1 MTKSFHIVFDCN
13 CYITKADNRKEKSFC
28 ESNKFKTQAK
38 KKMVPQIAIFFLCY
52 KIVIILKVI
61 KMFEEYTFEVILNA
75 MLARVPDTIDKR
87 QGSIVYNALAPAA
100 VELQNMYIN
109 LDVILNET
117 FADTASREYLIK
129 RAEERGITPYPATH
143 CIVKAEITPSS
154 LELSIGERFSLDK
167 FNYIVTEKISDGN
180 YKLQCEEAGA
190 EPSYVLGQLI
200 PINYIQ
206 GLEYAEITEIL
217 IPGEDEESTED
228 FRKRYFLS
236 VQTEAFGGN
245 VIDYKYKTKSI
256 DGVGGVK
263 VYPVWNGGG
272 TVKLVIQN
280 SLFQQPSLTLIDQVQ
295 TIIDPV
301 QNSGTGLGIA
311 PIGHVVTV
319 VGVGVEDIDI
329 VSEITLQDGY
339 VWDDVKNLAEQTINQ
354 YLLELNS
361 DWENQNNIIVRI
373 SQIETHLL
381 NVSGI
386 IDVADT
392 EINNV
397 AENYQAQANNIVAL
411 NSLSPA

>member
-1 MTKSFHIVFDCN
+1 
-13 CYITKADNRKEKSFC
+13 
-28 ESNKFKTQAK
+28 
-38 KKMVPQIAIFFLCY
+38 
-52 KIVIILKVI
+52 
-61 KMFEEYTFEVILNA
+61 MFEEYTFEVILNA

-129 RAEERGITPYPATH
+129 RAEERGIIPYPATH
-143 CIVKAEITPSS
+143 CIVKGEMTPSN
-154 LELSIGERFSLDK
+154 LEINIGERFSLDN

-180 YKLQCEEAGA
+180 YKLQCEETGA

-280 SLFQQPSLTLIDQVQ
+280 SLFQQPSLTLINQVQ
-295 TIIDPV
+295 TMIDPT

-339 VWDDVKNLAEQTINQ
+339 VWEDVKDLAEQTINQ

-381 NVSGI
+381 NISGI

>member
-1 MTKSFHIVFDCN
+1 MIYKNHFVNLTN
-13 CYITKADNRKEKSFC
+13 
-28 ESNKFKTQAK
+28 FKPKLK
-38 KKMVPQIAIFFLCY
+38 KRWFPPTAIFFLCC

-143 CIVKAEITPSS
+143 CIVKGEMTPSN
-154 LELSIGERFSLDK
+154 LEINIGERFSLDN

-280 SLFQQPSLTLIDQVQ
+280 SLFQQPSLTLINQVQ
-295 TIIDPV
+295 TIIDPT
-301 QNSGTGLGIA
+301 QNQGVGLGVA

-319 VGVGVEDIDI
+319 AGVEVEDIDI

-339 VWDDVKNLAEQTINQ
+339 VWEDVKDLAEQTINQ
-354 YLLELNS
+354 YFLELNS

>member
-1 MTKSFHIVFDCN
+1 
-13 CYITKADNRKEKSFC
+13 
-28 ESNKFKTQAK
+28 
-38 KKMVPQIAIFFLCY
+38 
-52 KIVIILKVI
+52 
-61 KMFEEYTFEVILNA
+61 MFEEYTFEVILNA

-180 YKLQCEEAGA
+180 YKLQCEETGA

-236 VQTEAFGGN
+236 VQTEAFGG
-245 VIDYKYKTKSI
+245 
-256 DGVGGVK
+256 VK

-280 SLFQQPSLTLIDQVQ
+280 SLFQQPSLTLINQVQ
-295 TIIDPV
+295 TIIDPI

-319 VGVGVEDIDI
+319 AGVGVEDIDI

-339 VWDDVKNLAEQTINQ
+339 VWEDVKDLAEQTINQ

-381 NVSGI
+381 NISGI

>member
-1 MTKSFHIVFDCN
+1 M
-13 CYITKADNRKEKSFC
+13 
-28 ESNKFKTQAK
+28 
-38 KKMVPQIAIFFLCY
+38 
-52 KIVIILKVI
+52 
-61 KMFEEYTFEVILNA
+61 
-75 MLARVPDTIDKR
+75 
-87 QGSIVYNALAPAA
+87 
-100 VELQNMYIN
+100 IN
-109 LDVILNET
+109 
-117 FADTASREYLIK
+117 
-129 RAEERGITPYPATH
+129 
-143 CIVKAEITPSS
+143 
-154 LELSIGERFSLDK
+154 
-167 FNYIVTEKISDGN
+167 
-180 YKLQCEEAGA
+180 
-190 EPSYVLGQLI
+190 LI

-280 SLFQQPSLTLIDQVQ
+280 SLFQQPSLTLINQVQ
-295 TIIDPV
+295 TMIDPT

-319 VGVGVEDIDI
+319 AGVGVEDIDI

-339 VWDDVKNLAEQTINQ
+339 VWADVKDLAEQTINQ

-381 NVSGI
+381 NISGI